1 MTYGIYRFMVITIDG
16 PAGAGKSTAAA
27 GLARRL
33 GFQLLN
39 TGRMYR
45 TAAAWM
51 IAHQISPA
59 EIQRRWKDAVVKW
72 EGDDLT
78 IDGQRFVA
86 SELSDASL
94 GPAAIQA
101 VSANRAVRE
110 SMVMLQR
117 AWCEGK
123 RVVSEGRDQGSVVFP
138 DSPCKIFLTASVEE
152 RARRRFEELR
162 RSGHDPSLEEI
173 VAAIQK
179 RDADDRQRT
188 IGPLVQPPDARVVT
202 TDGKSPEDVVEEL
215 VQVVCQELSRGMPA
229 AE

>member
-1 MTYGIYRFMVITIDG
+1 
-16 PAGAGKSTAAA
+16 
-27 GLARRL
+27 
-33 GFQLLN
+33 
-39 TGRMYR
+39 MYR

-51 IAHQISPA
+51 IRHQISPA
-59 EIQRRWKDAVVKW
+59 EIEWRWKDAVVDW
-72 EGDDLT
+72 QGDDLR
-78 IDGQRFVA
+78 IDGQLFAA

-101 VSANRAVRE
+101 VASNRAVRE

-123 RVVSEGRDQGSVVFP
+123 QVVSEGRDQGSVVFP

-162 RSGHDPSLEEI
+162 RNGNDPRLEEI

-179 RDADDRQRT
+179 RDADDRQRAM
-188 IGPLVQPPDARVVT
+188 GPLVQPIDARVVT
-202 TDGKSPEDVVEEL
+202 TDGKSPEEVIEEL
-215 VQVVCQELSRGMPA
+215 VQVVCQELSRGMPPP
-229 AE
+229 E

>member
-1 MTYGIYRFMVITIDG
+1 MYGIESFMVITIDG

-45 TAAAWM
+45 AAAAWM
-51 IAHQISPA
+51 LRHRISPA
-59 EIQRRWKDAVVKW
+59 DIESRWKDAVIDW
-72 EGDDLT
+72 QGDDLR
-78 IDGQRFVA
+78 IDGQLFVQ
-86 SELSDASL
+86 SDLSDASL

-101 VSANRAVRE
+101 VAANRRVRE
-110 SMVMLQR
+110 SMVILQR
-117 AWCEGK
+117 SWCEGK

-179 RDADDRQRT
+179 RDADDRQRE
-188 IGPLVQPPDARVVT
+188 IGPLVQPGDARVVT
-202 TDGKSPEDVVEEL
+202 TDGKSPEEVIEEL
-215 VQVVCQELSRGMPA
+215 VQVVCQELSRGMPSP
-229 AE
+229 E

>member
-1 MTYGIYRFMVITIDG
+1 MTQGNECFMVITIDG

-27 GLARRL
+27 KLATRL

-51 IAHQISPA
+51 LRHRISPS
-59 EIQRRWKDAVVKW
+59 EIEWRWKDAVVDW
-72 EGDDLT
+72 HGDDLR
-78 IDGQRFVA
+78 IDGELYRA

-94 GPAAIQA
+94 GPAAIQVVA
-101 VSANRAVRE
+101 ANRAVRE
-110 SMVMLQR
+110 SMVVLQR

-162 RSGHDPSLEEI
+162 RSGHDPRLEEI
-173 VAAIQK
+173 VSAIQK
-179 RDADDRQRT
+179 RDADDRQREL
-188 IGPLVQPPDARVVT
+188 GPLVQPSDARVVT
-202 TDGKSPEDVVEEL
+202 TDGKSPEEVVEEL
-215 VQVVCQELSRGMPA
+215 VQVVCQELSRGMPPP
-229 AE
+229 E

>member
-51 IAHQISPA
+51 IRHRISPS
-59 EIQRRWKDAVVKW
+59 EIESRWKDAVVEW
-72 EGDDLT
+72 QEDDLKV
-78 IDGQRFVA
+78 DGELFLS

-94 GPAAIQA
+94 GPAAIQVVA
-101 VSANRAVRE
+101 SNRAMRE
-110 SMVMLQR
+110 SMVKLQR

-123 RVVSEGRDQGSVVFP
+123 QVVSEGRDQGSVVFP

-162 RSGHDPSLEEI
+162 RNGNDPSLEEI
-173 VAAIQK
+173 VAAIQQ
-179 RDADDRQRT
+179 RDADDRQRA
-188 IGPLVQPPDARVVT
+188 IGPLVQPVDARVVT
-202 TDGKSPEDVVEEL
+202 TDGKSPEEVVEEL
-215 VQVVCQELSRGMPA
+215 VQVVCQALSRGMPA
-229 AE
+229 PE